1 MDKSEHG
8 VILDEFYLAFV
19 DLTTPAIQFRFPRV
33 AKPWFAH
40 DDAEGCILT
49 AEQETVRLIH
59 QRIQIASE
67 LVEQFLADAVDFL
80 HDRVARLRCSL
91 VRRTH
96 AFPSAWRA
104 WKAAARP

>member
-1 MDKSEHG
+1 
-8 VILDEFYLAFV
+8 
-19 DLTTPAIQFRFPRV
+19 
-33 AKPWFAH
+33 
-40 DDAEGCILT
+40 
-49 AEQETVRLIH
+49 
-59 QRIQIASE
+59 
-67 LVEQFLADAVDFL
+67 VDFL